1 MGDTVRIQMMGNFLI
16 YINEERVENP
26 VAKSRKG
33 AALMAFLVLNEGRS
47 VPNQRLLRSLWSENK
62 VTNPENALKTLVS
75 RMRTTLNQMS
85 PGLGG
90 CIVSDRGAYHWE
102 NLPDMKVDVLEL
114 SDTFAALRIERDKTV
129 LRELY
134 KRMLRL
140 YAGDLYQTGD
150 MTGEQAYAQQLHS
163 QYLTAVYD
171 YIDLLRA
178 SEEYNEISAVCRT
191 ALEVDNFDDRLHIE
205 LMKAMVNLDRA
216 SDAMA
221 QYKHATNLTYR
232 FLGAEPS
239 EEMKAFYRQLN
250 RSRKTLKFN
259 LDAIRNQLQES
270 SQERGAFVCEYAM
283 FREIYNL
290 QMRNLERLGA
300 SMFLGII
307 MVGDANDASL
317 DAIRQDNV
325 MSGLVDICKEN
336 LRKGDIVTH
345 FAPTIVALLL
355 PTVNYETGHMVM
367 ERLRQLFYKRYP
379 NSDIPFH
386 YRLGIL
392 GSRIGQEA
400 EELEL
405 LEDDD

>member
-1 MGDTVRIQMMGNFLI
+1 MGDMVRIQMMGNFLI
-16 YINEERVENP
+16 YINEQRVENP
-26 VAKSRKG
+26 VSKSRKG
-33 AALMAFLVLNEGRS
+33 AALIALLVLNEGRK

-75 RMRTTLNQMS
+75 RTRTTLNQMS
-85 PGLGG
+85 QGLGS

-114 SDTFAALRIERDKTV
+114 SDVFAALRIERDKDV
-129 LRELY
+129 LRTLY
-134 KRMLRL
+134 KRMLEL
-140 YAGDLYQTGD
+140 YVGDLYQTGD
-150 MTGEQAYAQQLHS
+150 MVGEQAYAQQMHN
-163 QYLTAVYD
+163 QYLTSVYD
-171 YIDLLRA
+171 YIDLLR
-178 SEEYNEISAVCRT
+178 STEEYNEISSVCRT

-216 SDAMA
+216 SDALA

-259 LDAIRNQLQES
+259 LDVIRNQLQES

-307 MVGDANDASL
+307 MVGDTNDQSL
-317 DAIRQDNV
+317 DSIRQDNV
-325 MSGLVDICKEN
+325 MSGLMDICKEN

-392 GSRIGQEA
+392 GSQIAQEA
-400 EELEL
+400 EEQDLM
-405 LEDDD
+405 EDE